1 VVEEVEEEPEGLKK
15 ESRRFCCIAPRDA
28 WKEEGREGGREGRRG
43 ERDAAAMRLLDWP
56 KKPRFPSLLPPSLP
70 PSLPTLS
77 LAMPD
82 LTRSGLKPRLSIRNS
97 SSPAS
102 LGS

>member
-1 VVEEVEEEPEGLKK
+1 MGIEALLLHRAAGPLK
-15 ESRRFCCIAPRDA
+15 
-28 WKEEGREGGREGRRG
+28 GGREVGG
-43 ERDAAAMRLLDWP
+43 RDAGAMLPSNRPKLEID
-56 KKPRFPSLLPPSLP
+56 KKPRLLFLPPSLP

-82 LTRSGLKPRLSIRNS
+82 LTRSGLKPRLSMRNS

-102 LGS
+102 FGS